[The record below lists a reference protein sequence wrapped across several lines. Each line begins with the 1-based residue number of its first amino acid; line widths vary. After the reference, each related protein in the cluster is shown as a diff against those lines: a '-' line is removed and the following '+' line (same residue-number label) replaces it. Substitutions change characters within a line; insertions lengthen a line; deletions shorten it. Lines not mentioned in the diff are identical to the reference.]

1 MTTKQRN
8 VQLDIV
14 RIVACLLVLFMHTT
28 PARYATSSYSLLLSI
43 QSYFTMPC
51 IAMLFMASGALLLNR
66 KPEPFGMFM
75 KRRFSR
81 ILWPLLIWTLI
92 YMAGNVVVFGAS
104 VALIDFLSIPFQVQ
118 GHGIMWFLYTMG
130 GLYLLTPILRVW
142 LASASRRQIEFY
154 LCLWL
159 VTTAYPI
166 VKIFTEVSEGPE
178 GMLYYF
184 SGFAGFYLLGYYLE
198 HYRVRFAVWKLAVIG
213 CVCVAS
219 PVACKLFA
227 VNVDFYSLFWY
238 LSIFS
243 VGMGVIYWQLIGYI
257 TVNNASVKRFLGV
270 MSGLTFGVYLS
281 HMLMM
286 RYIFEPSPLSDIVFG
301 TVGGY
306 IPFVIVEFL
315 LVASTSFLLVWLL
328 SYLPGADHFIG
339 YTSRK

>member
-142 LASASRRQIEFY
+142 LASASRRQI
-154 LCLWL
+154 
-159 VTTAYPI
+159 
-166 VKIFTEVSEGPE
+166 
-178 GMLYYF
+178 
-184 SGFAGFYLLGYYLE
+184 
-198 HYRVRFAVWKLAVIG
+198 
-213 CVCVAS
+213 
-219 PVACKLFA
+219 
-227 VNVDFYSLFWY
+227 
-238 LSIFS
+238 
-243 VGMGVIYWQLIGYI
+243 
-257 TVNNASVKRFLGV
+257 
-270 MSGLTFGVYLS
+270 
-281 HMLMM
+281 
-286 RYIFEPSPLSDIVFG
+286 
-301 TVGGY
+301 
-306 IPFVIVEFL
+306 
-315 LVASTSFLLVWLL
+315 
-328 SYLPGADHFIG
+328 
-339 YTSRK
+339 